1 MKFNSE
7 LPSLPVLSSADISKK
22 KKIDKKMKSLSP
34 SVSYSSSSPNFSS
47 SSSSS
52 DSWREISVKDI
63 PMENIHGQ
71 MYSSALSSSLSFVKN
86 SGDLN
91 ERFRNLE
98 LMVKSN
104 TISIYRDINQMTRN
118 ITMLKDME
126 ILREK
131 EKVKERL
138 KEREKEKEEISNETL
153 KSEVLLLLSQL
164 KQKLIL
170 GVSGNQIETVDVV
183 TEKVKKIVI

>member
-1 MKFNSE
+1 
-7 LPSLPVLSSADISKK
+7 
-22 KKIDKKMKSLSP
+22 
-34 SVSYSSSSPNFSS
+34 
-47 SSSSS
+47 
-52 DSWREISVKDI
+52 
-63 PMENIHGQ
+63 MENIHGQ
-71 MYSSALSSSLSFVKN
+71 MYSSASSSSLPFVKN

-98 LMVKSN
+98 LMVKSK
-104 TISIYRDINQMTRN
+104 TINIYRDINQMKKN
-118 ITMLKDME
+118 ITMLKDLE

-138 KEREKEKEEISNETL
+138 KEREKEKEEMKEFSTNETL

-164 KQKLIL
+164 KQELIL
-170 GVSGNQIETVDVV
+170 GVSGNQIETVDVI